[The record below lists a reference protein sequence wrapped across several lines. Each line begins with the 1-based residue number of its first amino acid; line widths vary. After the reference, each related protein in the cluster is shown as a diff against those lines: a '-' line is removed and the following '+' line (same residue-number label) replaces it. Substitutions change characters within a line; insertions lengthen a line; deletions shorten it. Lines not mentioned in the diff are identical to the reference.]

1 MSGYIYATSVAGL
14 TYVMV
19 WTYSDTLISSK
30 YGIKLYIFTLIV
42 TVEDGWPQWNR
53 ICNSDGVRSL

>member
-19 WTYSDTLISSK
+19 WTYSDNNN
-30 YGIKLYIFTLIV
+30 IV
-42 TVEDGWPQWNR
+42 K
-53 ICNSDGVRSL
+53 I